1 MFFSSLT
8 RRIEGR
14 GADGFRVA
22 DRAVRLLED
31 GAGVVSLALGD
42 PDFDTATEIVETAVT
57 ALRAGRTHYT
67 PVPGNRDL
75 RRAIAAAQRRVDN
88 FPWEAENVVVFPGAQ
103 SALFSAMLCVAESG
117 RSVVTFDPLYAT
129 YEAVIGASGARIVKV
144 PVDLEFSS
152 GAPPRI
158 DFQTFRKMVPYD
170 ASAVLLNCPNN
181 PGGYVFDDETLVSIA
196 ELCWERDI
204 WLISDEVYRSL
215 IYGGRH
221 LPVTSMKGMAERAII
236 VNSLSK
242 SHAMTGWR
250 CGWAIGSLAVA
261 AHLERLAQCSLF
273 GSPPFIQDAAVEAL
287 VHSDR
292 YTADFRKQFARRC
305 EVLLGSLARS
315 RALRARMPAGGMFTL
330 VDISACGL
338 PSDVFAERALDEA
351 GVAVVP
357 GTAFSELGQ
366 SYIRVSFA
374 QSEEVLAEGGRRLA
388 DFADR
393 LAVCTG

>member
-1 MFFSSLT
+1 MYFSSLT

-22 DRAVRLLED
+22 DRAVRLSEK
-31 GAGVVSLALGD
+31 GADVVSLALGD
-42 PDFDTATEIVETAVT
+42 PDFDTAPEITERAVT
-57 ALRAGRTHYT
+57 ALRSGRTHYT

-75 RRAIAAAQRRVDN
+75 RRAIAVAQRKVDN
-88 FPWEAENVVVFPGAQ
+88 VPWELENVVVFPGAQ

-129 YEAVIGASGARIVKV
+129 YEAVIGASGARLVKV
-144 PVDLEFSS
+144 PVELELNTN
-152 GAPPRI
+152 APPRI
-158 DFQTFRKMVPYD
+158 DFQAFEKLVPD
-170 ASAVLLNCPNN
+170 DTSAILLNCPNN
-181 PGGYVFDDETLVSIA
+181 PGGYVFEDETLISIA
-196 ELCWERDI
+196 ALCRERDI

-215 IYGGRH
+215 IFGGRH
-221 LPVTSMKGMAERAII
+221 LPLTSLEGMAERTII

-250 CGWAIGSLAVA
+250 CGWAIGPLAAA

-287 VHSDR
+287 TNGER
-292 YTADFRKQFARRC
+292 YTADFRQQFVRRC
-305 EVLLGSLARS
+305 EVLLGALGRS
-315 RALRARMPAGGMFTL
+315 KALRARKPAGGMFTL

-357 GTAFSELGQ
+357 GTAFSALGQ

-374 QSEEVLAEGGRRLA
+374 QSEELLAEGGRRLA
-388 DFADR
+388 EFADK
-393 LAVCTG
+393 LCAVAD